1 MTVNTFTR
9 ALVLAAVGLGPA
21 AFMPVQAQD
30 SSDLIYDV
38 QALKEEVRELRGM
51 VESQQR
57 EIENLRRRQRDQYLD
72 LDRRLQSV
80 EQDGKA
86 SSSQPSPSRPGRE
99 SAPDKPGDGPAEP
112 VAPASESVPSSR
124 PRGDVPEVRAPLDAE
139 SEITP
144 LAEPSAG
151 RARDLESASEE
162 EKSAYDRAF
171 RALRETRYADAAE
184 SFSSFLE
191 QYPDSVYSPNAL
203 YWLAETYYVT
213 RDFETAL
220 DYFSELLERFP
231 DSGKQGDALL
241 KIGFSHY
248 ELERWNQ
255 ARAALEQVRSQ
266 HPGTTLARLAESR
279 LRDMR
284 LAGHY

>member
-1 MTVNTFTR
+1 MVI
-9 ALVLAAVGLGPA
+9 AAVGLGPA
-21 AFMPVQAQD
+21 AAVSVQAQD
-30 SSDLIYDV
+30 SSDLVYDV
-38 QALKEEVRELRGM
+38 QALMEEVRELRGL

-72 LDRRLQSV
+72 LDRRLQALEQGDGGEAPVRERPRPEPADEPEPIEPASDSV
-80 EQDGKA
+80 
-86 SSSQPSPSRPGRE
+86 PPSRP
-99 SAPDKPGDGPAEP
+99 
-112 VAPASESVPSSR
+112 SR
-124 PRGDVPEVRAPLDAE
+124 DVPEVRAPIDAE
-139 SEITP
+139 
-144 LAEPSAG
+144 AEVTTLPQRSAG
-151 RARDLESASEE
+151 QSRDLEAVGEE
-162 EKSAYDRAF
+162 EKNAYDRAF

-184 SFSSFLE
+184 GFSSFLE
-191 QYPDSVYSPNAL
+191 QYPDSAYSPNAL

-220 DYFSELLERFP
+220 DYFNELLERFP

-248 ELERWNQ
+248 EQERWNE

-266 HPGTTLARLAESR
+266 YPGTTLARLAEGR

>member
-9 ALVLAAVGLGPA
+9 ALVLAAAGLGPA
-21 AFMPVQAQD
+21 AFAPVQAQD

-57 EIENLRRRQRDQYLD
+57 EIENLHRRQRDQYLD
-72 LDRRLQSV
+72 LDRRLQSL
-80 EQDGKA
+80 EQGGRV
-86 SSSQPSPSRPGRE
+86 SPARPERD
-99 SAPDKPGDGPAEP
+99 SAPDQPGGERSEP
-112 VAPASESVPSSR
+112 VAPASESLPPSR

-139 SEITP
+139 PEITP
-144 LAEPSAG
+144 LAEPPVD

-184 SFSSFLE
+184 RFSSFLE
-191 QYPDSVYSPNAL
+191 QYPDSAYAPNAL

-220 DYFSELLERFP
+220 AYFSELLKRFP

-266 HPGTTLARLAESR
+266 HPGTTLARLAETR

>member
-1 MTVNTFTR
+1 M
-9 ALVLAAVGLGPA
+9 ALNRLFNLLMVAAVGLVPA
-21 AFMPVQAQD
+21 AVIPVQAQD
-30 SSDLIYDV
+30 DSNLVYDV
-38 QALKEEVRELRGM
+38 QALMEEVRELRGM

-72 LDRRLQSV
+72 LDRRLQAQ
-80 EQDGKA
+80 EQGSDA
-86 SSSQPSPSRPGRE
+86 AVTQDRQSESDRSESSSER
-99 SAPDKPGDGPAEP
+99 KP
-112 VAPASESVPSSR
+112 VAPASDSVPTSGQG
-124 PRGDVPEVRAPLDAE
+124 GDEPEVRAPIDAQ

-144 LAEPSAG
+144 LAEPSTG
-151 RARDLESASEE
+151 PARELESAGEQ
-162 EKSAYDRAF
+162 EKSDYERAF

-184 SFSSFLE
+184 GFSEFLE
-191 QYPDSVYSPNAL
+191 QYPNSVYAPNSL

-213 RDFETAL
+213 RDFQTAL
-220 DYFSELLERFP
+220 DYFNELLDQFP
-231 DSGKQGDALL
+231 DSSKQGDALL

-266 HPGTTLARLAESR
+266 YPGTTLARLAEGR

>member
-1 MTVNTFTR
+1 MALTNFTKI
-9 ALVLAAVGLGPA
+9 LAILAVGFVPA
-21 AFMPVQAQD
+21 AIVPAQAQED
-30 SSDLIYDV
+30 GSDLVYDV
-38 QALKEEVRELRGM
+38 QALKEEVRELRGL

-72 LDRRLQSV
+72 LDRRLQSLEQGGSESTDDEESEPVRTESSEDNQPVRPASDSV
-80 EQDGKA
+80 E
-86 SSSQPSPSRPGRE
+86 PSRPDRD
-99 SAPDKPGDGPAEP
+99 A
-112 VAPASESVPSSR
+112 
-124 PRGDVPEVRAPLDAE
+124 PEVREPIDAQA
-139 SEITP
+139 EITP

-151 RARDLESASEE
+151 PAREMESASEE
-162 EKSAYDRAF
+162 EKNAYDRAF

-184 SFSSFLE
+184 GFSAFLE
-191 QYPDSVYSPNAL
+191 EYPESPYAPNSL

-220 DYFSELLERFP
+220 DYFNELLERFP
-231 DSGKQGDALL
+231 DSKKRGDALL

-266 HPGTTLARLAESR
+266 HPGTTLARLAEGR

>member
-1 MTVNTFTR
+1 M
-9 ALVLAAVGLGPA
+9 ALTNFSNALTGIVISAAVGLGSA
-21 AFMPVQAQD
+21 VAVPVHAQN
-30 SSDLIYDV
+30 SSDLVYDV
-38 QALKEEVRELRGM
+38 QELMEEVRELRGK
-51 VESQQR
+51 VESQQH

-72 LDRRLQSV
+72 LDRRLQSL
-80 EQDGKA
+80 EQGGG
-86 SSSQPSPSRPGRE
+86 SRAPMQDRAQDRAE
-99 SAPDKPGDGPAEP
+99 SEPETEP
-112 VAPASESVPSSR
+112 VEPASESVPPSR
-124 PRGDVPEVRAPLDAE
+124 PARDEPEVRAPIDADAE
-139 SEITP
+139 ITT

-151 RARDLESASEE
+151 QARDLESVGEE
-162 EKSAYDRAF
+162 EQSAYDRAF

-184 SFSSFLE
+184 GFSSFLE
-191 QYPDSVYSPNAL
+191 QYPDSAYAPNAL

-220 DYFSELLERFP
+220 DYFNELLERFP
-231 DSGKQGDALL
+231 NSGKQGDALL

-248 ELERWNQ
+248 EQERWNE

-266 HPGTTLARLAESR
+266 HPGTTLARLAAGR

>member
-1 MTVNTFTR
+1 
-9 ALVLAAVGLGPA
+9 
-21 AFMPVQAQD
+21 
-30 SSDLIYDV
+30 
-38 QALKEEVRELRGM
+38 EEVRDLRGM
-51 VESQQR
+51 VESQER
-57 EIENLRRRQRDQYLD
+57 EIENLHRRQRDQYLD
-72 LDRRLQSV
+72 LDRRLQSL
-80 EQDGKA
+80 EQGGRA
-86 SSSQPSPSRPGRE
+86 SPARSERV
-99 SAPDKPGDGPAEP
+99 PDMPADDQAEEP
-112 VAPASESVPSSR
+112 VAPASESVPPSR
-124 PRGDVPEVRAPLDAE
+124 PRGDVPEVRQPLDAE
-139 SEITP
+139 PEITP
-144 LAEPSAG
+144 LAEPAVN

-184 SFSSFLE
+184 RFSSFLE
-191 QYPDSVYSPNAL
+191 QYPDSVYAPNAL

-231 DSGKQGDALL
+231 NSGKQGDALL